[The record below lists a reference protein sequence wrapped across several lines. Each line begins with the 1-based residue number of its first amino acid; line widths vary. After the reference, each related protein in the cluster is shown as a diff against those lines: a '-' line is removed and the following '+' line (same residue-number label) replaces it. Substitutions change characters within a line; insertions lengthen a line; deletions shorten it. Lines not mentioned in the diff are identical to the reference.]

1 LNIFFGKRQVT
12 NLEESLAKLAAVD
25 GFSMYSIAKSEFIRR
40 SMQDSGLKLPK
51 NSSDISALIHKF
63 FERVR
68 SEYIEKHNL
77 LKKENKKI
85 SISIDE
91 WTSLRNRR
99 YMNVHVYN
107 DVNSYDLGLVRI
119 HGTCPAEK
127 VFSLVNDV
135 GIISFEI

>member
-1 LNIFFGKRQVT
+1 
-12 NLEESLAKLAAVD
+12 
-25 GFSMYSIAKSEFIRR
+25 MHSIAKSEFIRR

-51 NSSDISALIHKF
+51 NSYDISALIHKF

-68 SEYIEKHNL
+68 SEYIEKQIL

-107 DVNSYDLGLVRI
+107 DVNSYDLVLVRI

-127 VFSLVNDV
+127 VFCLVNEMLE
-135 GIISFEI
+135 S